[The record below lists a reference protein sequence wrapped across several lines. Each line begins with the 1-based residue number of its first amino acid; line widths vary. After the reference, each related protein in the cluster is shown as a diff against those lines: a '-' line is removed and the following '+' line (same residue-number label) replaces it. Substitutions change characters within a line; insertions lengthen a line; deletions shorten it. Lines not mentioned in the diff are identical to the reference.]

1 MGERSRMKLLS
12 FALLGLSLANDES
25 EEKKPDYSDDL
36 RYTRCQAVHLQA
48 LSGITVPESHI
59 TEDEPGFVCPDPEAD
74 SGDADAWQNGV
85 RKWDQN
91 FNEASDR
98 WEVGYFYESESDSAK
113 VSTIDKK
120 LQEFKSMTC
129 IDFKKVSKND
139 SKYAKKIKI
148 VFSGGCASY
157 VGSHYAEQTLW
168 LGPRC
173 ENSYIPLHEA
183 MHAVGFWHEHQRGD
197 RNNHVQINKNACSMT
212 GSSFDVNFENT
223 HFNWGNTG
231 HAYDFGSIMHY
242 DPFACAKSRNNP
254 VITYPGTND
263 PVKLTKTS
271 TFSDL
276 DIAQINKMYPCDAN
290 PVTTT
295 QKPTTKPTPKPTTTA
310 ATTTTAEPDTCT
322 QERVRP
328 PTGRDTCVDFNSI
341 SNLNM
346 KVLKDGYSNGQ
357 NPGSFASVRCKPGY
371 QLNMFNKEKTKA
383 TCMCSGSKCNWKFS
397 KGDVMC
403 VKCEKEILQGK
414 DGRAVT
420 VVNKWDSG
428 IAIMWRIK
436 PYKVSDDGWSVG
448 LDMKTPLE
456 SDSVSVTSNA
466 LDLTGQSMQNQY
478 FTFTPKESSNI
489 WDGTQG
495 NMVNMMV
502 AFEFEGAS
510 SAVKRDIQKVEKV
523 SNYYYKGPSGDQS
536 CMVDRFEC
544 YPL

>member
-85 RKWDQN
+85 RKWDKN
-91 FNEASDR
+91 FNQGSDR

-263 PVKLTKTS
+263 PVKLTKT
-271 TFSDL
+271 
-276 DIAQINKMYPCDAN
+276 
-290 PVTTT
+290 
-295 QKPTTKPTPKPTTTA
+295 
-310 ATTTTAEPDTCT
+310 
-322 QERVRP
+322 
-328 PTGRDTCVDFNSI
+328 
-341 SNLNM
+341 
-346 KVLKDGYSNGQ
+346 
-357 NPGSFASVRCKPGY
+357 SVRCKPGY

>member
-1 MGERSRMKLLS
+1 
-12 FALLGLSLANDES
+12 
-25 EEKKPDYSDDL
+25 
-36 RYTRCQAVHLQA
+36 
-48 LSGITVPESHI
+48 
-59 TEDEPGFVCPDPEAD
+59 
-74 SGDADAWQNGV
+74 
-85 RKWDQN
+85 
-91 FNEASDR
+91 
-98 WEVGYFYESESDSAK
+98 
-113 VSTIDKK
+113 
-120 LQEFKSMTC
+120 
-129 IDFKKVSKND
+129 
-139 SKYAKKIKI
+139 
-148 VFSGGCASY
+148 
-157 VGSHYAEQTLW
+157 
-168 LGPRC
+168 
-173 ENSYIPLHEA
+173 
-183 MHAVGFWHEHQRGD
+183 
-197 RNNHVQINKNACSMT
+197 
-212 GSSFDVNFENT
+212 
-223 HFNWGNTG
+223 
-231 HAYDFGSIMHY
+231 
-242 DPFACAKSRNNP
+242 
-254 VITYPGTND
+254 
-263 PVKLTKTS
+263 
-271 TFSDL
+271 
-276 DIAQINKMYPCDAN
+276 
-290 PVTTT
+290 
-295 QKPTTKPTPKPTTTA
+295 
-310 ATTTTAEPDTCT
+310 
-322 QERVRP
+322 
-328 PTGRDTCVDFNSI
+328 
-341 SNLNM
+341 
-346 KVLKDGYSNGQ
+346 
-357 NPGSFASVRCKPGY
+357 
-371 QLNMFNKEKTKA
+371 
-383 TCMCSGSKCNWKFS
+383 MCSGSKCNWKFS